1 MKIKRF
7 FAPDMRQAIRT
18 VRDEQGPDAVILS
31 TRSTAGGIEIVAA
44 VDYDA
49 ELVNGIFGDARGTS
63 SRKPSD
69 ERADERGGDEAG
81 RWSGD
86 PPGEQDDD
94 WSGERAGARPGED
107 ETAAACDHRSPE
119 PGGAA
124 ATPRQSRPAHAS
136 PSGDAP
142 QDAPQDAPG
151 HASWPEPALARESAA
166 GDRAAERRMPRIE
179 WSQDPM
185 LSAMQDELRSL
196 RAILQDQ
203 VARLAT
209 ADYDRRDP
217 VRAEIVRRFL
227 ACGFEEQTARRI
239 AAATSDGAEPARA
252 WREAL
257 FRLANWLPVA
267 AADPL
272 ERSQAIALVGA
283 TGVGKTTTAAKLAA
297 RACRRFGS
305 KAVALVSTDDFRV
318 GAHRQLASY
327 GLLLGLPV
335 RHARSAAELADQ
347 LEEFDHRRVVI
358 VDTAGVGQRDA
369 RLIDETRSLM
379 RTGEL
384 QSHLVLS
391 SNVQQ
396 DVMEEVIEAFGADQ
410 LAGCIL
416 TKLDE
421 ATRLGP
427 ALSTALAHQLPI
439 SFVSSGQR
447 VPEDIKIA
455 RPRDLVARALSSPGR
470 KKDKTDTPW
479 TASAS
484 SAHQEVPHEHA

>member
-7 FAPDMRQAIRT
+7 FASDMRQAIRT

-49 ELVNGIFGDARGTS
+49 ELVNGILGDTHDARP
-63 SRKPSD
+63 RRPAD
-69 ERADERGGDEAG
+69 ERADDRF
-81 RWSGD
+81 
-86 PPGEQDDD
+86 DDD
-94 WSGERAGARPGED
+94 AGDRAGDD
-107 ETAAACDHRSPE
+107 ETTTAAAERAPE
-119 PGGAA
+119 PDGPAA
-124 ATPRQSRPAHAS
+124 APRQPRPAQA
-136 PSGDAP
+136 DAP
-142 QDAPQDAPG
+142 DDAPRDTPG
-151 HASWPEPALARESAA
+151 HAAWPEPAAARGPAA
-166 GDRAAERRMPRIE
+166 HDRASELRKPRIE

-272 ERSQAIALVGA
+272 ERSHAIALVGA

-305 KAVALVSTDDFRV
+305 KSVALVSTDDFRV

-347 LEEFDHRRVVI
+347 LEEFDNRRIVI
-358 VDTAGVGQRDA
+358 VDTAGVSQRDA

-379 RTGEL
+379 RTGVL

-396 DVMEEVIEAFGADQ
+396 EVMEEVIEAFGADQ

-447 VPEDIKIA
+447 VPEDIKVA
-455 RPRDLVARALSSPGR
+455 RPRDLVARALSSTGR
-470 KKDKTDTPW
+470 KKDTPW
-479 TASAS
+479 IASAS

>member
-49 ELVNGIFGDARGTS
+49 ELVNGIFGDSRSAS
-63 SRKPSD
+63 PRKP
-69 ERADERGGDEAG
+69 ADDPAGAEAGAEAGDKAGDE
-81 RWSGD
+81 SG
-86 PPGEQDDD
+86 
-94 WSGERAGARPGED
+94 GARAEAPAVGVFSGTGDRALPEP
-107 ETAAACDHRSPE
+107 EPESVFTGGSGNGRAFERLQSLEPE
-119 PGGAA
+119 PG
-124 ATPRQSRPAHAS
+124 RQA
-136 PSGDAP
+136 
-142 QDAPQDAPG
+142 
-151 HASWPEPALARESAA
+151 EL
-166 GDRAAERRMPRIE
+166 RAPRIE

-185 LSAMQDELRSL
+185 LAAMQDELRSL
-196 RAILQDQ
+196 RALLQGQ

-217 VRAEIVRRFL
+217 VRAEIVRRFV

-239 AAATSDGAEPARA
+239 AAATTDGAEPARA

-267 AADPL
+267 DADL
-272 ERSQAIALVGA
+272 LDNAQAIALVGA

-297 RACRRFGS
+297 RACLRFGS
-305 KAVALVSTDDFRV
+305 KSVALVSTDDFRV
-318 GAHRQLASY
+318 GAHRQLASF

-335 RHARSAAELADQ
+335 RHARTATELAEQ
-347 LEEFDHRRVVI
+347 LEEFGNRRIVI

-369 RLIDETRSLM
+369 RLIDETQKLM
-379 RTGEL
+379 RTNAL
-384 QSHLVLS
+384 HSHLVLS

-396 DVMEEVIEAFGADQ
+396 EVMEEVIEAFGPAQ
-410 LAGCIL
+410 LDGCIL

-421 ATRLGP
+421 AAHLGP
-427 ALSTALAHQLPI
+427 ALSTVLAHQLPI
-439 SFVSSGQR
+439 SYVSSGQR
-447 VPEDIKIA
+447 VPEDIKVA
-455 RPRDLVARALSSPGR
+455 RSRDLVARALSSNGR
-470 KKDKTDTPW
+470 KTDTPW
-479 TASAS
+479 AASALN
-484 SAHQEVPHEHA
+484 AHQEVPHEHA

>member
-63 SRKPSD
+63 SRKPAD
-69 ERADERGGDEAG
+69 ERAADETGDDEHD
-81 RWSGD
+81 GD
-86 PPGEQDDD
+86 TATD
-94 WSGERAGARPGED
+94 SVRAGGSPVEP
-107 ETAAACDHRSPE
+107 AAEPSSERLPEPE
-119 PGGAA
+119 PGVKLAGA
-124 ATPRQSRPAHAS
+124 
-136 PSGDAP
+136 
-142 QDAPQDAPG
+142 
-151 HASWPEPALARESAA
+151 PEPASPPAART
-166 GDRAAERRMPRIE
+166 RTAEPGKPRIE

-185 LSAMQDELRSL
+185 LVAMQDELKSL
-196 RAILQDQ
+196 RALLQDQ

-217 VRAEIVRRFL
+217 VRAEIVRRFV
-227 ACGFEEQTARRI
+227 ACGFEEKTARRI

-257 FRLANWLPVA
+257 FRLANWLPVTA
-267 AADPL
+267 GDPL
-272 ERSQAIALVGA
+272 ECSQAIALVGA

-297 RACRRFGS
+297 RACLRFGS
-305 KAVALVSTDDFRV
+305 KSVALVSTDDFRV

-335 RHARSAAELADQ
+335 RHARSADELADQ
-347 LEEFDHRRVVI
+347 LEEFDNRRIVI

-369 RLIDETRSLM
+369 RLIDETRSLV
-379 RTGEL
+379 RTGAL

-396 DVMEEVIEAFGADQ
+396 EVIEEVIAAFGTDR

-421 ATRLGP
+421 ASRLGP
-427 ALSTALAHQLPI
+427 ALSTALAHHLPI

-455 RPRDLVARALSSPGR
+455 RPRDLVARAFSFPGR
-470 KKDKTDTPW
+470 KTDTPW
-479 TASAS
+479 TPSAS

>member
-49 ELVNGIFGDARGTS
+49 ELVNGIFGDAQG
-63 SRKPSD
+63 
-69 ERADERGGDEAG
+69 
-81 RWSGD
+81 
-86 PPGEQDDD
+86 
-94 WSGERAGARPGED
+94 AGARQSSPDRSVDKIAD
-107 ETAAACDHRSPE
+107 ETADETDETAETADAIAGETVEAAVPEPAATIDQRRERAVRPAPE
-119 PGGAA
+119 PGPQPRSR
-124 ATPRQSRPAHAS
+124 ATEPRA
-136 PSGDAP
+136 
-142 QDAPQDAPG
+142 
-151 HASWPEPALARESAA
+151 
-166 GDRAAERRMPRIE
+166 PRIE

-196 RAILQDQ
+196 RALLQDQ

-217 VRAEIVRRFL
+217 VRAEIVRRFV
-227 ACGFEEQTARRI
+227 ACGFEENTARRI
-239 AAATSDGAEPARA
+239 AGATSDGAEPARA

-267 AADPL
+267 EVDPL
-272 ERSQAIALVGA
+272 DSSQAIALVGA

-297 RACRRFGS
+297 RACLRFGS
-305 KAVALVSTDDFRV
+305 KSVALISTDDFRV
-318 GAHRQLASY
+318 GAHRQLVSY

-335 RHARSAAELADQ
+335 RHARSAAELAEQ
-347 LEEFDHRRVVI
+347 LEEFDNRRLVI

-369 RLIDETRSLM
+369 RLIDETRALA
-379 RTGEL
+379 RTGTL

-396 DVMEEVIEAFGADQ
+396 EVMDEVIEAFGPGQ

-421 ATRLGP
+421 AASLGP
-427 ALSTALAHQLPI
+427 ALSTVLAHQLPI

-447 VPEDIKIA
+447 VPEDIKVA
-455 RPRDLVARALSSPGR
+455 RSRDLVARALSSSGR
-470 KKDKTDTPW
+470 KTDTPW
-479 TASAS
+479 VASAS